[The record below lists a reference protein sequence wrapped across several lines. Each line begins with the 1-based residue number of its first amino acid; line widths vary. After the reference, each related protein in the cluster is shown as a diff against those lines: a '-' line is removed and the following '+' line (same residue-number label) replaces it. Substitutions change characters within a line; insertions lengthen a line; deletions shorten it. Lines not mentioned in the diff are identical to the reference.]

1 MCVCVFWRSL
11 CSKVLDWKTILR
23 DYCVDW
29 IIGWVVCWIAF
40 ISVFFSSWKTILKSW
55 LDTSSTPC
63 CLLSFLIFY
72 LLQSRQ
78 LLNSWWIDRES
89 SCLLDS
95 FLTPGGS
102 FEIFLTFLL
111 ICPLTD
117 PRQLHLSK
125 YIMLDT
131 CLAISLL
138 IEIPLHA
145 FHFSLF
151 CIFSFVSIVS
161 CFFFFL

>member
-1 MCVCVFWRSL
+1 MSCMLDCIHICVFL
-11 CSKVLDWKTILR
+11 L
-23 DYCVDW
+23 
-29 IIGWVVCWIAF
+29 
-40 ISVFFSSWKTILKSW
+40 LKNYFEK
-55 LDTSSTPC
+55 LARHLFNT
-63 CLLSFLIFY
+63 LLSVELLNLFLIAISTASR
-72 LLQSRQ
+72 LLVDRQ
-78 LLNSWWIDRES
+78 ES

-102 FEIFLTFLL
+102 IEIFLTFLL
-111 ICPLTD
+111 ICPSTD